1 MDNELV
7 FLTII
12 TIIVLGFCIANI
24 VSYLI
29 NKNHIKETEGTVI
42 SVKMPNPT
50 TEKMRNSKWAIVTY
64 KVAGKNYTSQNRIQV
79 PMSVDVGS
87 HIPVPVSYTHLD
99 VYKRQDTRDLKSLG
113 GNSVPVQVRLPAVS
127 VRFLFRD
134 LFLYHKIY

>member
-12 TIIVLGFCIANI
+12 TIIILGFCIVNI

-29 NKNHIKETEGTVI
+29 NKNHTKETEGTVI
-42 SVKMPNPT
+42 SVKMLNPK

-79 PMSVDVGS
+79 PMSAEIGS
-87 HIPVPVSYTHLD
+87 HIPVHYNTKQPQTIYQFSAKRIVVSALIFIICM
-99 VYKRQDTRDLKSLG
+99 LIIA
-113 GNSVPVQVRLPAVS
+113 N
-127 VRFLFRD
+127 
-134 LFLYHKIY
+134 KIM

>member
-29 NKNHIKETEGTVI
+29 NKNQ
-42 SVKMPNPT
+42 
-50 TEKMRNSKWAIVTY
+50 NSKWAIVTY

-87 HIPVPVSYTHLD
+87 HIPVHYNAKQPETLYQFSVKRIVVSALIFIIC
-99 VYKRQDTRDLKSLG
+99 VLIIAYK
-113 GNSVPVQVRLPAVS
+113 
-127 VRFLFRD
+127 
-134 LFLYHKIY
+134 IM

>member
-29 NKNHIKETEGTVI
+29 NKNHTKETEGTVI

-64 KVAGKNYTSQNRIQV
+64 KSHTSSNVSRCWKSYTSTLQHKTARNAISIFSKTYRCFCFNFYY
-79 PMSVDVGS
+79 MCVDNC
-87 HIPVPVSYTHLD
+87 L
-99 VYKRQDTRDLKSLG
+99 
-113 GNSVPVQVRLPAVS
+113 
-127 VRFLFRD
+127 
-134 LFLYHKIY
+134 

>member
-64 KVAGKNYTSQNRIQV
+64 KVAGKKYTSQNRIQV

-87 HIPVPVSYTHLD
+87 HIPVHYNAKQPETLYQFSVKRIVVSALIFIIC
-99 VYKRQDTRDLKSLG
+99 VLIIAYK
-113 GNSVPVQVRLPAVS
+113 
-127 VRFLFRD
+127 
-134 LFLYHKIY
+134 IM

>member
-29 NKNHIKETEGTVI
+29 NKNHTKETEGTVI

-64 KVAGKNYTSQNRIQV
+64 KSCRKKLHFTKSHTSSNVSRCWKSYTSTLQHKTARNAISIFSKTYRCFCFNFYY
-79 PMSVDVGS
+79 MCVDNC
-87 HIPVPVSYTHLD
+87 L
-99 VYKRQDTRDLKSLG
+99 
-113 GNSVPVQVRLPAVS
+113 
-127 VRFLFRD
+127 
-134 LFLYHKIY
+134 

>member
-29 NKNHIKETEGTVI
+29 NKNHTKETEGTVI

-87 HIPVPVSYTHLD
+87 HIPVHYNTKQPETLYQFSVKRIVVSALIFIM
-99 VYKRQDTRDLKSLG
+99 R
-113 GNSVPVQVRLPAVS
+113 
-127 VRFLFRD
+127 
-134 LFLYHKIY
+134 

>member
-1 MDNELV
+1 M
-7 FLTII
+7 
-12 TIIVLGFCIANI
+12 GFCIANI

-87 HIPVPVSYTHLD
+87 HIPVHYNAKQPETLYQFSVKRIVVSALIFIIC
-99 VYKRQDTRDLKSLG
+99 VLIIAYK
-113 GNSVPVQVRLPAVS
+113 
-127 VRFLFRD
+127 
-134 LFLYHKIY
+134 IM

>member
-50 TEKMRNSKWAIVTY
+50 TEKMRNSKWAIV
-64 KVAGKNYTSQNRIQV
+64 
-79 PMSVDVGS
+79 
-87 HIPVPVSYTHLD
+87 HI
-99 VYKRQDTRDLKSLG
+99 K
-113 GNSVPVQVRLPAVS
+113 LPEKIT
-127 VRFLFRD
+127 L
-134 LFLYHKIY
+134 HKIAYKFQCQ

>member
-29 NKNHIKETEGTVI
+29 NKNQ
-42 SVKMPNPT
+42 
-50 TEKMRNSKWAIVTY
+50 AIVTY

-87 HIPVPVSYTHLD
+87 HIPVHYNTKQPETLYQFSVKRIVVSALIFIIC
-99 VYKRQDTRDLKSLG
+99 VLIIAYK
-113 GNSVPVQVRLPAVS
+113 
-127 VRFLFRD
+127 
-134 LFLYHKIY
+134 IM